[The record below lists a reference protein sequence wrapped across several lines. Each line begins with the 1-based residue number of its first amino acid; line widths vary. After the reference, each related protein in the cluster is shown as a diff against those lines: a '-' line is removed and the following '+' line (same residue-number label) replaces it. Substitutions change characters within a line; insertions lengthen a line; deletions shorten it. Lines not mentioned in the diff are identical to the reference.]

1 MESQFSFGWK
11 LYRHTLD
18 GTWKAFGL
26 SRELFNYGIR
36 KPTMKALVEFMM
48 ACDHLFFPGFRKVDV
63 KSPVFLIGHPR
74 SGTTFMHRLLTQTDE
89 FSVFRFWE
97 VMFPSLTLRR
107 IIGPAIQRIIKAGKG
122 TMLPKETGHHGALD
136 AVEEEEMLYYFDG
149 NTQFTSCLTPMAFS
163 DWDFTDLVM
172 ADEQS
177 PAVQQHAM
185 KFLRGCLKRQSY
197 STGKPRAVTKMNY
210 SAMRT
215 KALLKEFPDGK
226 IVYIVRSPLETIP
239 SHLTLHRNMFNH
251 LWGIQRIPQPLLRR
265 YYERRYRHNLTFY
278 RYMEDLITSGEIP
291 ADRLLVVPYDDLR
304 NRLEETMDRV
314 IEFAELECSDELR
327 RQIREQSQSQSS
339 YVRPHKNSDLS
350 EFGLTEERIVSDFGF
365 IFDKYGFSTGNVDTA
380 KTPAGVAG

>member
-11 LYRHTLD
+11 LYRRTLD

-26 SRELFNYGIR
+26 SKELLIFGIR
-36 KPTMKALVEFMM
+36 KPVMSAFVDFMM
-48 ACDHLFFPGFRKVDV
+48 ACDHLFFPGFRKVEV

-97 VMFPSLTLRR
+97 VLFPSLTLRK
-107 IIGPAIQRIIKAGKG
+107 IVGPGVQARIKAGKG

-136 AVEEEEMLYYFDG
+136 AVEEEELLFYYNC

-163 DWDFTDLVM
+163 DSDFTDLVM

-177 PAVQQHAM
+177 PPVQRSAM
-185 KFLRGCLKRQSY
+185 KFLRGCLQRQSY
-197 STGKPRAVTKMNY
+197 ATGKPRAVTKMNY

-215 KALLKEFPDGK
+215 KALLHEFPDAK

-251 LWGIQRIPQPLLRR
+251 LWGIQRIPKPLLQR
-265 YYERRYRHNLTFY
+265 YYERRYRHNIEFY
-278 RYMEDLITSGEIP
+278 RYMEDLIASGDIP
-291 ADRLLVVPYDDLR
+291 PDKLLVVPYDDLR
-304 NRLEETMDRV
+304 IRLEETMDRV
-314 IEFAELECSDELR
+314 IEFAELDCSEELR
-327 RQIREQSQSQSS
+327 RQIRQQSESQSS

-350 EFGLTEERIVSDFGF
+350 EFGLTEEQIVRDFGF
-365 IFDKYGFSTGNVDTA
+365 IFEKYGFSTGNVAATHA
-380 KTPAGVAG
+380 PVGAV